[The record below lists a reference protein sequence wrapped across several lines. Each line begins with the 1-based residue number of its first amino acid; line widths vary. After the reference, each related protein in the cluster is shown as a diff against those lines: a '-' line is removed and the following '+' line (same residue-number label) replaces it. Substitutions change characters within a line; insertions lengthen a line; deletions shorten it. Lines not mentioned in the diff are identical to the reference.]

1 MSSQYK
7 KLITFRMKPGLWI
20 LILSICLISV
30 ALVVNNDKASIE
42 VWELNSLEKIGDH
55 SIELFGDP
63 QIVNTE
69 HGKAMKFDGVNDMLL
84 VDFNPLGGVVEFTVE
99 VVFKPASAYEISNAP
114 RFIHFQD
121 LSDNPADTLN
131 KRVLMEL
138 QLNQRNEWW
147 FDGYMFTDKEGL
159 TLANKTL
166 AHPVDKWAHA
176 AITYEDNTFRTF
188 INGVEETNGKVIFNE
203 KLMNT
208 EGKTSIGARMDKR
221 NYYCGLIKTLKI
233 TQKALEPQQFIHNYN

>member
-1 MSSQYK
+1 MNSQYN
-7 KLITFRMKPGLWI
+7 KLISIRMKTRFWI
-20 LILSICLISV
+20 LILFICLISIAFV
-30 ALVVNNDKASIE
+30 IYNDNAAIE
-42 VWELNSLEKIGDH
+42 VWEFNSLEKIGDH

-69 HGKAMKFDGVNDMLL
+69 YGKAMKFDGVNDMLL
-84 VDFNPLGGVVEFTVE
+84 VDYNPLGGVVEFTVE
-99 VVFKPASAYEISNAP
+99 VVFKPSSAYKISNAP

-121 LSDNPADTLN
+121 LSDTPADTLN

-138 QLNQRNEWW
+138 RLNQRNEWW

-166 AHPVDKWAHA
+166 VHPADKWTHA

-188 INGVEETNGKVIFNE
+188 INGIEETNGNISFNE

-208 EGKTSIGARMDKR
+208 RGKTSIGARMDKR

-233 TQKALEPQQFIHNYN
+233 TQRVLEPQQFIHVNN